1 MLHGSLKGT
10 LLDILEKLDTGRNM
24 EGYTKGICMPVRTG
38 IAAYTEGLT
47 TQSQESAGS

>member
-1 MLHGSLKGT
+1 MPHGSLKGT
-10 LLDILEKLDTGRNM
+10 LLDILEKLEIGRNM
-24 EGYTKGICMPVRTG
+24 EGYTKGICMSVRKG